1 MAELDERIE
10 KFMDSL
16 GNLDA
21 GERAQLKRN
30 AGKRLTEARH
40 IGTFYRVLPHGTPRY
55 QEEFFFLVATLY
67 PLADGGAQG
76 NFGTS
81 LRRARDGQNDNG
93 LNRRIE
99 VLLDADQTQL
109 PFRLRQA
116 VRLLYSKRV
125 NIDWVQ
131 LTKDLI
137 FWNGEE
143 RRVQQAWARAYFV
156 E

>member
-16 GNLDA
+16 GKLDA
-21 GERAQLKRN
+21 GGRAQLKRN
-30 AGKRLTEARH
+30 AGKRLTEAQH
-40 IGTFYRVLPHGTPRY
+40 IGTFYRVLPYGTPRY
-55 QEEFFFLVATLY
+55 QEEIFFLVATLY

-76 NFGTS
+76 NFGAS

-125 NIDWVQ
+125 NIDWPQ
-131 LTKDLI
+131 LTRDLF